1 MVSVK
6 TSHRTV
12 SGGLQGL
19 MDRVQA
25 LNRINKL
32 YVGIPQEKTSRGDE
46 PINNASLLYIHTH
59 GIRRKSMREEM
70 QGYMDQG
77 MEYSLAY
84 QLYVQTHGSP
94 LWHAPPRPV
103 IEPAIAKHHREIA
116 EEYAKA
122 VKAAMTGDGSRADAF
137 IKRTGLLAQNI
148 CRKWFTDAENGW
160 PPNSPKTIDKKTKGK
175 GGKTN
180 PLIDTGA
187 LRKAIVYVVR
197 SD

>member
-6 TSHRTV
+6 TSHKTAN
-12 SGGLQGL
+12 GGLQGL
-19 MDRVQA
+19 MDRVQV
-25 LNRINKL
+25 LSNNKL

>member
-1 MVSVK
+1 MVSIQ
-6 TSHRTV
+6 TSHKTV
-12 SGGLQGL
+12 NGGLTGL
-19 MDRVQA
+19 MERVQS
-25 LNRINKL
+25 LNRVNRL

-59 GIRRKSMREEM
+59 GVRRKSMREEM
-70 QGYMDQG
+70 QGYLDQG
-77 MEYSLAY
+77 MKYSLAY
-84 QLYVQTHGSP
+84 QLYIQTHGSP

-103 IEPAIAKHHREIA
+103 IEPAIAKHRREIA

-122 VKAAMTGDGSRADAF
+122 VKAAMAGDSAHADTG
-137 IKRTGLLAQNI
+137 IKRTGLLAQNY

-160 PPNSPKTIDKKTKGK
+160 PPNSPRTVEMKGSAK
-175 GGKTN
+175 

-187 LRKAIVYVVR
+187 LRKAIVYVTR

>member
-1 MVSVK
+1 MVSSEI
-6 TSHRTV
+6 SHRTV

-19 MDRVQA
+19 MDRMQA
-25 LNRINKL
+25 LNKANKL

-70 QGYMDQG
+70 QGYLDQG
-77 MEYSLAY
+77 MKYSLAY
-84 QLYVQTHGSP
+84 QLYIQTHGSP

-103 IEPAIAKHHREIA
+103 IEPAIAKHRREIA
-116 EEYAKA
+116 VEYSNAI
-122 VKAAMTGDGSRADAF
+122 KAAMSGDSAKANSC
-137 IKRTGLLAQNI
+137 IIRTGQLAQDI
-148 CRKWFTDAENGW
+148 CRKWFVDEENGW
-160 PPNSPKTIDKKTKGK
+160 PPNSPKTVKKKGSAK
-175 GGKTN
+175 

-187 LRKAIVYVVR
+187 LRKAIVYVTR

>member
-6 TSHRTV
+6 TSHKTAN
-12 SGGLQGL
+12 GGLQGL
-19 MDRVQA
+19 MNRVQA
-25 LNRINKL
+25 LNRANKL
-32 YVGIPQEKTSRGDE
+32 YVGIPQEKTSRSDE

-59 GIRRKSMREEM
+59 GIRRKSMRKEM
-70 QGYMDQG
+70 QGYLDQG
-77 MEYSLAY
+77 MKYSLAY
-84 QLYVQTHGSP
+84 QLYIQTHGSP

-122 VKAAMTGDGSRADAF
+122 VKAAMAGDGARADSF
-137 IKRTGLLAQNI
+137 IRRTGLLAQNY
-148 CRKWFTDAENGW
+148 CRKWFTDEENGW
-160 PPNSPKTIDKKTKGK
+160 PKNSPKTVEEKGSDK
-175 GGKTN
+175 

-187 LRKAIVYVVR
+187 LRKAIVYVTR

>member
-19 MDRVQA
+19 MNRVQA
-25 LNRINKL
+25 LNKANRL

-46 PINNASLLYIHTH
+46 PINNASLLYIHSH

-70 QGYMDQG
+70 QGYLDQG
-77 MEYSLAY
+77 MKYSLAY
-84 QLYVQTHGSP
+84 QLYIQTHGSP

-103 IEPAIAKHHREIA
+103 IEPAIAKHRREIA
-116 EEYAKA
+116 VEYSNAI
-122 VKAAMTGDGSRADAF
+122 KAAMSGDTAQVDSC
-137 IKRTGLLAQNI
+137 IKRAGLLAQNI

-160 PPNSPKTIDKKTKGK
+160 PPNSPKTVKKKGSDQ
-175 GGKTN
+175 

>member
-1 MVSVK
+1 MVSIN
-6 TSHRTV
+6 TSHRTAN
-12 SGGLQGL
+12 GGLQGL

-25 LNRINKL
+25 LNRVNKL

-59 GIRRKSMREEM
+59 GVRRRSMREEM
-70 QGYMDQG
+70 QGYMNRS
-77 MEYSLAY
+77 MKYSLAY

-103 IEPAIAKHHREIA
+103 IEPAIAKHSREIA

-122 VKAAMTGDGSRADAF
+122 VKAAMTGDTGMAAEG

-160 PPNSPKTIDKKTKGK
+160 SPNSPKTIAKKRSER
-175 GGKTN
+175 
-180 PLIDTGA
+180 PLIDTA
-187 LRKAIVYVVR
+187 AMRKAIVYVVR

>member
-6 TSHRTV
+6 TTHRTV
-12 SGGLQGL
+12 SGGLSGV
-19 MDRVQA
+19 MERVQS
-25 LNRINKL
+25 LNRVNKL
-32 YVGIPQEKTSRGDE
+32 YVGIPQEKTSRSDE

-70 QGYMDQG
+70 QGYMNRG
-77 MEYSLAY
+77 MKYSLAY
-84 QLYVQTHGSP
+84 QLYIKSHGSP

-103 IEPAIAKHHREIA
+103 IEPAIAKHHRELA

-122 VKAAMTGDGSRADAF
+122 IKAAMSGDGARAEAG
-137 IKRTGLLAQNI
+137 IRRTGLLAQNI
-148 CRKWFTDAENGW
+148 CRKWFTDEENGW
-160 PPNSPKTIDKKTKGK
+160 SPNSPKTIKKKRSDK
-175 GGKTN
+175 

-187 LRKAIVYVVR
+187 LRKAIVYVTR

>member
-1 MVSVK
+1 MVTSK
-6 TSHRTV
+6 ISHRTV

-19 MDRVQA
+19 MNRVQA
-25 LNRINKL
+25 LNKANRL

-70 QGYMDQG
+70 QSYLDQG
-77 MEYSLAY
+77 MKYSLAY
-84 QLYVQTHGSP
+84 QLYVHTHGSP
-94 LWHAPPRPV
+94 LWHSPPRPV
-103 IEPAIAKHHREIA
+103 IEPAITKHRREIA

-122 VKAAMTGDGSRADAF
+122 VKAAASGDSAGADRY
-137 IKRTGLLAQNI
+137 IKRTGLLAQNV

-160 PPNSPKTIDKKTKGK
+160 PANSPKTVKKKGSAR
-175 GGKTN
+175 

-187 LRKAIVYVVR
+187 LRKAIIYVTR

>member
-1 MVSVK
+1 MVSIN
-6 TSHRTV
+6 TSHRTA

-25 LNRINKL
+25 LNRVNKL
-32 YVGIPQEKTSRGDE
+32 YIGIPQEKTSRGDE
-46 PINNASLLYIHTH
+46 SINNASLLYIHTH
-59 GIRRKSMREEM
+59 GIRRRSMREEM

-77 MEYSLAY
+77 MKYSLAY

-122 VKAAMTGDGSRADAF
+122 VKAAMSDGARADAF

-160 PPNSPKTIDKKTKGK
+160 PPNSPKTIAKKRSER
-175 GGKTN
+175 
-180 PLIDTGA
+180 PLIDTA
-187 LRKAIVYVVR
+187 AMRKAIVYVVR